1 MKIFSIVPEKCVFVL
16 ERFGKFQRLLNPGFR
31 VMIPFIDQIAYKQH
45 LMEQC
50 IYSYNLA
57 VDIEKQTA
65 IHQSMAHFYVMEIPF
80 FGYGVKLWNF
90 VFKHIKFG

>member
-57 VDIEKQTA
+57 VDIEKQTV
-65 IHQSMAHFYVMEIPF
+65 ITKDNVPLEIDGLLF
-80 FGYGVKLWNF
+80 MQVEDAYKVSYM
-90 VFKHIKFG
+90 IKNPR